1 MSNHSHEHSVG
12 FDSMFKDSLV
22 DAMAAGRW
30 QDLLAGMGAD
40 VAESVRRTLA
50 SVAELANSKRISAS
64 EARWLQAP
72 LGRLY
77 QVGVAAQR
85 LSRLADHPRITQLE
99 SVSLDDVVA
108 DAVIHHQ
115 KRSRSHRIAVE
126 LTSLEVMAQPE
137 ALAGAVDSLC
147 QWGMK
152 LGRVLNL
159 RLVKPAG
166 SASGELWLRI
176 DELAADA
183 HEERNLDS
191 VDWHVL
197 WQLARLKGV
206 KVKRKIEKD
215 RIRVQVKFSRVMS
228 KQSGFAILE
237 TGYEDDAGSFDS
249 ANTVVWS
256 VIPRS
261 HLSALV
267 LQTLQSHLPR
277 LQAMVDLQGLL
288 RQPETPDCI
297 VSVAEVLNTDGFHRW
312 RRKVQ
317 ERRGRTIAVIE
328 ITPEANVFDIG
339 GLGSRAIARVSV
351 DSVSSKLLSA
361 LVFELSQLSTD
372 PD

>member
-1 MSNHSHEHSVG
+1 MHHSHEHSLG
-12 FDSMFKDSLV
+12 FDSVFKDSLA

-30 QDLLAGMGAD
+30 QDLVAGIGAD
-40 VAESVRRTLA
+40 VAESVRSTLA
-50 SVAELANSKRISAS
+50 SVAELANSQRISAL

-99 SVSLDDVVA
+99 SVSLDDLVA
-108 DAVIHHQ
+108 EAVIYHQ

-126 LTSLEVMAQPE
+126 LTALEVMAQPE
-137 ALAGAVDSLC
+137 ALASAVDSLF

-159 RLVKPAG
+159 RLVKPKG
-166 SASGELWLRI
+166 MPSGELWLRV
-176 DELAADA
+176 DQLAADA
-183 HEERNLDS
+183 LEERNLDS

-215 RIRVQVKFSRVMS
+215 RIRVQVKFHRVMN
-228 KQSGFAILE
+228 KHSGFAILE
-237 TGYEDDAGSFDS
+237 QGLEDDTGSFDA

-256 VIPRS
+256 VIARS
-261 HLSALV
+261 NLSALV
-267 LQTLQSHLPR
+267 LNTLRPHMPR
-277 LQAMVDLQGLL
+277 LEPVADLQDLL
-288 RQPETPDCI
+288 GRRGIPDCI
-297 VSVAEVLNTDGFHRW
+297 VSESEVLNTDDFRRW
-312 RRKVQ
+312 RRKAQ
-317 ERRGRTIAVIE
+317 EQRGRTIAVIE
-328 ITPEANVFDIG
+328 ITPERNVFDIG
-339 GLGSRAIARVSV
+339 GLSSRAVARVSK
-351 DSVSSKLLSA
+351 DSVSTKLLSA
-361 LVFELSQLSTD
+361 LVFELSQLSSD